1 MTATRALL
9 LAGGHSSRM
18 GSRKELLHLPDGTP
32 LYANMITLLHQ
43 ALPESESV
51 YLSLRDRS
59 KVEDLLVS
67 KGAARLSDDC
77 ITVDSDDALIPVQL
91 LFDEDAAEGVHEEI
105 GPAKGL
111 LRAHRS
117 SPDCSWLVVACDYPL
132 LCMDALSQLLQT
144 YSGHL
149 TVFQNEDGYPEP
161 LIGIWPPEA
170 LDALRRAVESG
181 ITGPSFVVRQ
191 LDGHLIQPKS
201 KRWLTNVNTPEE
213 WEEVIKED

>member
-1 MTATRALL
+1 
-9 LAGGHSSRM
+9 
-18 GSRKELLHLPDGTP
+18 
-32 LYANMITLLHQ
+32 
-43 ALPESESV
+43 
-51 YLSLRDRS
+51 
-59 KVEDLLVS
+59 
-67 KGAARLSDDC
+67 
-77 ITVDSDDALIPVQL
+77 
-91 LFDEDAAEGVHEEI
+91 
-105 GPAKGL
+105 
-111 LRAHRS
+111 
-117 SPDCSWLVVACDYPL
+117 
-132 LCMDALSQLLQT
+132 MDALSQLLQT